1 MSRYVTADYER
12 GNFSVSQCS
21 WVANSQQNIVAILPL
36 SEVSPSNG
44 TSETLGSTSS
54 PSGVPVGAVAGAAVG
69 GLAVLAAIGVL
80 LWYFCIKPRRR
91 RAEAEA
97 AAAAAKASESENSAS
112 TQPPREDPALHK
124 AELDNSEAQLAAEM
138 EDPVKSQWVVETD
151 GNILRPKN
159 EMEGNFTPN
168 IHELDGKRYYEMD
181 GKRYIYPAE
190 ADGREVEIYEMPARE
205 EVAAEMMGQ
214 RDSIVPA
221 PAPGARWSWA
231 TTPGGD
237 ITSPGLL
244 HGNVASPFTPPMP
257 VREVRTG
264 FPFGDV
270 TSSRSPGSER
280 TSPGPSAPS
289 GREDFPSPPISEQ
302 SPRSRRAH
310 IARMPQ

>member
-12 GNFSVSQCS
+12 GSFSVSQCS
-21 WVANSQQNIVAILPL
+21 WVSNSHQNIVAILPL

-54 PSGVPVGAVAGAAVG
+54 PSGVPVGAVAGGVVG
-69 GLAVLAAIGVL
+69 GLAVLAAIGLL
-80 LWYFCIKPRRR
+80 LWYFCIKPRHR

-97 AAAAAKASESENSAS
+97 AVAAAKASESENSAS
-112 TQPPREDPALHK
+112 TQPSREDPAFHK
-124 AELDNSEAQLAAEM
+124 TELDNSEAQLAAEM

-159 EMEGNFTPN
+159 EMEGNSTPN
-168 IHELDGKRYYEMD
+168 IHEMD

-237 ITSPGLL
+237 ITSPGLSR
-244 HGNVASPFTPPMP
+244 GDVVSPFTPIMP
-257 VREVRTG
+257 GREVSTG
-264 FPFGDV
+264 FSFGDV
-270 TSSRSPGSER
+270 TSSRSRGSER

-289 GREDFPSPPISEQ
+289 EREDFPSPPISEQ

-310 IARMPQ
+310 MASMSQ